1 MGDKQGQIIQVE
13 DKDMKIRFHGAG
25 TKGGQAANH
34 NNTLA
39 HVTHIPSGISVLGD
53 KSRSQPDDLVYAVS
67 RMRMLLDIQTH
78 GDESIFTKMENERL
92 KSVRAEKDKKNKE
105 RNQNRRDEAKLKDLL
120 SQPDWIKY

>member
-39 HVTHIPSGISVLGD
+39 HVTHIPTGITVLGD
-53 KSRSQPDDLVYAVS
+53 KSRSQPDNLVYAIS

-78 GDESIFTKMENERL
+78 GDESIFTKMEKE
-92 KSVRAEKDKKNKE
+92 KKNKE
-105 RNQNRRDEAKLKDLL
+105 RNQIRRNEAKLKDLL